1 MSTATRTPA
10 APKGVHFTVASSPEL
25 SVLMQWTG
33 DTRAG
38 SFTAKEPWMVPR
50 TSCAAGGLGV
60 RRMKSVWVI
69 SNVSACVLT
78 VLVMIWRP
86 HDGQTTEIALAA
98 LIPDES
104 ASAAEN
110 DCKGPV

>member
-1 MSTATRTPA
+1 
-10 APKGVHFTVASSPEL
+10 
-25 SVLMQWTG
+25 
-33 DTRAG
+33 
-38 SFTAKEPWMVPR
+38 
-50 TSCAAGGLGV
+50 
-60 RRMKSVWVI
+60 MKSVWVI
-69 SNVSACVLT
+69 GNVSACVLT

-110 DCKGPV
+110 DCPALIGSATLALRHRRDGNHRKSW